1 MNGVKRSRR
10 NSFKNYNF
18 GKKNASTHSH
28 IIIKNSTFTFSHIH
42 NSLFTTL
49 PMIWTLKPFNEL
61 TAKEL
66 YNILQLRNE
75 VFIVEQNCPYQ
86 DLDNKDLRAWHL
98 MGMQDGNLL
107 AYSRLL
113 APGISY
119 SESSIGR
126 IVSSPSARK
135 KGIGKKLMLESI
147 DQIRNLF
154 QTDTIR
160 IGAQLYLQKFYESF
174 GFNTD
179 SDIYLEDD
187 IPHIQMLRKPK

>member
-1 MNGVKRSRR
+1 MNW
-10 NSFKNYNF
+10 
-18 GKKNASTHSH
+18 
-28 IIIKNSTFTFSHIH
+28 I
-42 NSLFTTL
+42 
-49 PMIWTLKPFNEL
+49 LKPFVQL

-66 YNILQLRNE
+66 YAILQLRNE
-75 VFIVEQNCPYQ
+75 VFIVEQQCPYQ
-86 DLDNKDLRAWHL
+86 DCDNKDQNAWHL
-98 MGMQDGNLL
+98 MGVQEDKIL
-107 AYSRLL
+107 AYSRLI

-135 KGIGKKLMLESI
+135 TGMGKKLMLESI
-147 DQIRNLF
+147 GQVRKLF

-174 GFNTD
+174 GFIRD

-187 IPHIQMLRKPK
+187 IPHVQMLRKPK

>member
-1 MNGVKRSRR
+1 
-10 NSFKNYNF
+10 
-18 GKKNASTHSH
+18 
-28 IIIKNSTFTFSHIH
+28 
-42 NSLFTTL
+42 
-49 PMIWTLKPFNEL
+49 MIWTLKPFNEL
-61 TAKEL
+61 TVKEL

-107 AYSRLL
+107 AYCRLL

-126 IVSSPSARK
+126 IVSSPSVRK
-135 KGIGKKLMLESI
+135 TGIGKKLMLESI

-160 IGAQLYLQKFYESF
+160 IGAQLYLQ
-174 GFNTD
+174 
-179 SDIYLEDD
+179 
-187 IPHIQMLRKPK
+187 